1 MTKYWNRS
9 STKEWITQL
18 ENRLEDLDYYLNRTI
33 VWAESNNIVEQEKIF
48 SLGFVTVLWVCHMRS
63 EDVSRREVYELLG
76 VDDWQEAEDCVMELG
91 NQLSDMDYEDMLN
104 LVARTL
110 SK

>member
-1 MTKYWNRS
+1 MTKYWNRD
-9 STKEWITQL
+9 STKEWIAQL
-18 ENRLEDLDYYLNRTI
+18 ENRLEDLDYYLNRT
-33 VWAESNNIVEQEKIF
+33 VEWAENNGITGQESIF

-63 EDVSRREVYELLG
+63 EEVSRQEIYELLG
-76 VDDWQEAEDCVMELG
+76 IDDWQEAEDCVMELG
-91 NQLSDMDYEDMLN
+91 DQLSDLDYEDMLN

>member
-1 MTKYWNRS
+1 MTKYWNRN

-33 VWAESNNIVEQEKIF
+33 EWAENHDIVEQEKIF

-63 EDVSRREVYELLG
+63 EDVSRQEVYELLG
-76 VDDWQEAEDCVMELG
+76 VEDWQEAEDCVMELG
-91 NQLSDMDYEDMLN
+91 DQLSDMDYEDMLN
-104 LVARTL
+104 LVSRTL